1 MVKHSCANELRNAQL
16 KATPTRLAILKMLE
30 TKTTPVDVATIMEN
44 LESSGLRVDPATVFR
59 IINLFT
65 QKGLT
70 SKLSLNEGKFRY
82 EIASKGDHHHLICQS
97 CGKMEDVA
105 DPWISSLE
113 KTIEK
118 KKGFKIKSHSLEFFG
133 ICLKCQS

>member
-1 MVKHSCANELRNAQL
+1 MVNHNCQQELKSAHL
-16 KATPTRLAILKMLE
+16 KITPARLAVLKSLE
-30 TKTTPVDVATIMEN
+30 NTSQPVDVATIMEDLKSN
-44 LESSGLRVDPATVFR
+44 GLRVDPATVFR

-65 QKGLT
+65 KAGLT

-82 EIASKGDHHHLICQS
+82 EIASKDDHHHLICQS